1 MTKEREALK
10 LALEA
15 LEDRSSLMKWQE
27 ARDAVKEALAQP
39 EQEPVVGTKT
49 WFEDGKVVTQNLT
62 AKDIYKEP
70 EQREPVA
77 YSGNGTAGRE
87 ADVKP
92 TGFFFQMPIGEVYGW
107 QGTGKGQPMC
117 RFDASEAEMPVGT
130 KLYTTPPQP
139 EPPPECQTEAEKTA
153 FAFGWFKA
161 MEAQRLAQPE
171 QEPVAWKE
179 DDEVQ
184 CPVCKDK
191 GFPWPKC
198 GHITYIERTPPQ
210 RTWVGLTRAE
220 CLQIEKDMMKYYDYQ
235 HECKTVCLPEF
246 ARAIEAKL
254 KQKNGFAEEK
264 NT

>member
-1 MTKEREALK
+1 MTKDEAMK

-15 LEDRSSLMKWQE
+15 LENSQRFVEASANAKMLHGWGEQLDTAEDAITSLRQAIEQAEK
-27 ARDAVKEALAQP
+27 
-39 EQEPVVGTKT
+39 QEPVAWAEEIIADLHALYDSEMIIENDSGDALIRLDAAICAV
-49 WFEDGKVVTQNLT
+49 EE
-62 AKDIYKEP
+62 A
-70 EQREPVA
+70 EQRH
-77 YSGNGTAGRE
+77 
-87 ADVKP
+87 
-92 TGFFFQMPIGEVYGW
+92 
-107 QGTGKGQPMC
+107 
-117 RFDASEAEMPVGT
+117 
-130 KLYTTPPQP
+130 TTPPQP

-210 RTWVGLTRAE
+210 RTWVGLTDE
-220 CLQIEKDMMKYYDYQ
+220 EITELH
-235 HECKTVCLPEF
+235 HEIKVRLMGTYKTEDIY
-246 ARAIEAKL
+246 RAIEAKL
-254 KQKNGFAEEK
+254 KQKNGFEGGA
-264 NT
+264 

>member
-1 MTKEREALK
+1 MTKDEAMK

-15 LEDRSSLMKWQE
+15 LEAKG
-27 ARDAVKEALAQP
+27 DAWIVLERKAITAIKEA
-39 EQEPVVGTKT
+39 
-49 WFEDGKVVTQNLT
+49 
-62 AKDIYKEP
+62 
-70 EQREPVA
+70 
-77 YSGNGTAGRE
+77 
-87 ADVKP
+87 
-92 TGFFFQMPIGEVYGW
+92 
-107 QGTGKGQPMC
+107 
-117 RFDASEAEMPVGT
+117 
-130 KLYTTPPQP
+130 
-139 EPPPECQTEAEKTA
+139 
-153 FAFGWFKA
+153 
-161 MEAQRLAQPE
+161 LAQPE

-254 KQKNGFAEEK
+254 KQKNGFEGGA
-264 NT
+264 